1 MCRVGVG
8 VVVGLGVGVEVGVV
22 LGLGVRVDI
31 GVGVERSLLLCY
43 YKSCRHVA

>member
-8 VVVGLGVGVEVGVV
+8 VVAGLGVGVE
-22 LGLGVRVDI
+22 VDI

-43 YKSCRHVA
+43 YKFFRHVA